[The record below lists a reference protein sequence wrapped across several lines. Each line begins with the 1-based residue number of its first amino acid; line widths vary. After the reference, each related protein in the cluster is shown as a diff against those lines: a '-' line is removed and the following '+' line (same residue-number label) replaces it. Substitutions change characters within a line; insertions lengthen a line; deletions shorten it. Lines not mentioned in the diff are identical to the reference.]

1 MDLQIEEFK
10 KRYNIIIKKDKDND
24 HGNTTEEKADN
35 EVKKNKKMETAQDG
49 RKFSIC
55 IRTTV
60 INK

>member
-35 EVKKNKKMETAQDG
+35 EVKKTRRRWRLHKTDENSLSAYEQQL
-49 RKFSIC
+49 
-55 IRTTV
+55 
-60 INK
+60 